1 MVKFIYKRR
10 PREPP
15 TPKRVSS
22 TPTISFLTYP
32 DMQKTVQGMA
42 TRLGDEAVK
51 IIKRVLMEEGEAEK
65 KRTQARLE
73 TASNYADD
81 IYSRVKDNV
90 HYALFQGAEGSVA
103 NDSDTFTLRFG
114 YGEDFEGFMSES
126 RDPGE
131 NIAKIF
137 HLGKRRARD
146 SKALKSDMFVK
157 GQAGATHYFGNA
169 GFEVGFSFKS
179 GRKIKLPAGF
189 VSPEMPARPRF
200 LERAM
205 ANLEERVGPRI
216 RHEIK
221 IAYTD
226 TIGPVIAPQGGM
238 KEVSP

>member
-226 TIGPVIAPQGGM
+226 TIGPVIEPQGDM

>member
-1 MVKFIYKRR
+1 MVKWIYAKR
-10 PREPP
+10 PREVP
-15 TPKRVSS
+15 TPKKAST

-32 DMQKTVQGMA
+32 DMGKTVEFMA
-42 TRLGDEAVK
+42 KELGDEVVK
-51 IIKRVLMEEGEAEK
+51 IIQRVFMEEGEAEK
-65 KRTQARLE
+65 KRTQARLM

-81 IYSRVKDNV
+81 IYQRVKDNV
-90 HYALFQGAEGSVA
+90 HYAIFEGA
-103 NDSDTFTLRFG
+103 DSGGRSGADTFTLRFG

-137 HLGKRRARD
+137 HLGKNKARE
-146 SKALKSDMFVK
+146 SKALKADMFVK
-157 GQAGATHYFGNA
+157 GQAGATHYFGNQWSP
-169 GFEVGFSFKS
+169 GFSFKS
-179 GRKIKLPAGF
+179 ARNIKLKAGF

-205 ANLEERVGPRI
+205 SNLEERIGPRI
-216 RHEIK
+216 RNEIK

-226 TIGPVIAPQGGM
+226 TIGPVIEPQGGM